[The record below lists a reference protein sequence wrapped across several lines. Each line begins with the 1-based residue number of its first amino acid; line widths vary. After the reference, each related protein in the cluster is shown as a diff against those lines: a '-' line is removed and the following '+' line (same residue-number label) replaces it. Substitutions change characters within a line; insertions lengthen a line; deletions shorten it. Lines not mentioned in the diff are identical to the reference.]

1 MKLGHILQSSIPVH
15 IELDHFRSDELKRAA
30 RFWVGKEAVY
40 YKKDKCIAALTRIM
54 NGDDAARRVPAALS
68 EKERQVLAIFTR
80 YGPTV
85 SGGVLTAEMYA
96 RGLVQLPPKDRAS
109 EGYYRA
115 YHDWRRNDLIRGLG
129 EKLVLV
135 GNSYDM
141 YYSSSY
147 SHSYPQSTLH
157 PALAKAVAHAAP
169 LSWNA
174 SSVCHEAV
182 GTGRRSSAEVALDLW
197 RVAAVL
203 RSMGT
208 WPTVKGDSP
217 AKATR
222 TRMQKEVGLRDAE
235 KDPLSPPDPES
246 FFYELL
252 HSMGLM
258 NFGGKPS
265 WIHQEALERHLQQ
278 PPAAQAWHWVRAW
291 LHMPLWQDGIGVVP
305 ERDSDYASVRI
316 EPSKLYHA
324 RELLA
329 WALCGVAQS
338 SNCWLDLE
346 TFLRDLWRATQEA
359 SIDLY
364 WGSFAWD
371 PEFEMARKKDQ
382 YPAGEDRTLAYWLA
396 CEAVWAANA
405 IMVTLATLGLV
416 ERGQTAGKNIRPCFR
431 LTELGRVVFGAP
443 EVEAAQKPGD
453 ARFITVQPN
462 LEVVAYLESADAR
475 QICTLSRFA
484 AAASLAGGPV
494 QTFALRRE
502 SLYGA
507 LESGMTLDEVRTFL
521 IEHGKT
527 ELPANVHRML
537 SEWAGRRESLVLRT
551 KVVLAL
557 GPSETR
563 TRGRALNSNAYLL
576 PSVTDKIA
584 AKEFPGWTIL
594 DHEDKPERTWTTD
607 ELGSLTVNSGHSI
620 SRLRLARIADRTA
633 ARWQITQ
640 QSVGRA
646 RMSGMTADQILG
658 WLGGHLT
665 AKVPAL
671 LEVAVRNWTGRQGIK
686 LSQVQLLRIMQP
698 QAKEALLQSATFRP
712 FLAGHIPPEWFL
724 IRDDHLSEARALLE
738 RLGFTIGDSLDP
750 PRLGAAQDPAKDS
763 QSVILRIR
771 SDPKRRRGP

>member
-40 YKKDKCIAALTRIM
+40 YKKDKCIAALTRVM
-54 NGDDAARRVPAALS
+54 NGDDAARCVPAALS

-109 EGYYRA
+109 EGYYPA
-115 YHDWRRNDLIRGLG
+115 YYEWRRNDLIRGLG

-135 GNSYDM
+135 GNAYDM
-141 YYSSSY
+141 YYSSSDT
-147 SHSYPQSTLH
+147 HGYPQSTLH
-157 PALAKAVAHAAP
+157 PALVKAVAPAP
-169 LSWNA
+169 PLPWNA
-174 SSVCHEAV
+174 SSACHEAV

-338 SNCWLDLE
+338 S
-346 TFLRDLWRATQEA
+346 
-359 SIDLY
+359 
-364 WGSFAWD
+364 GS
-371 PEFEMARKKDQ
+371 
-382 YPAGEDRTLAYWLA
+382 TS
-396 CEAVWAANA
+396 
-405 IMVTLATLGLV
+405 
-416 ERGQTAGKNIRPCFR
+416 RPFCG
-431 LTELGRVVFGAP
+431 T
-443 EVEAAQKPGD
+443 
-453 ARFITVQPN
+453 
-462 LEVVAYLESADAR
+462 
-475 QICTLSRFA
+475 
-484 AAASLAGGPV
+484 
-494 QTFALRRE
+494 
-502 SLYGA
+502 
-507 LESGMTLDEVRTFL
+507 SG
-521 IEHGKT
+521 
-527 ELPANVHRML
+527 
-537 SEWAGRRESLVLRT
+537 GRRRRLRST
-551 KVVLAL
+551 CTGVASPGIRNSRWLEK
-557 GPSETR
+557 R
-563 TRGRALNSNAYLL
+563 TNIPRGRTARWLTGSPARRSGRRMPLWSRWPRLDWSNAARR
-576 PSVTDKIA
+576 PA
-584 AKEFPGWTIL
+584 
-594 DHEDKPERTWTTD
+594 RT
-607 ELGSLTVNSGHSI
+607 S
-620 SRLRLARIADRTA
+620 ARVFA
-633 ARWQITQ
+633 
-640 QSVGRA
+640 
-646 RMSGMTADQILG
+646 
-658 WLGGHLT
+658 
-665 AKVPAL
+665 
-671 LEVAVRNWTGRQGIK
+671 
-686 LSQVQLLRIMQP
+686 
-698 QAKEALLQSATFRP
+698 
-712 FLAGHIPPEWFL
+712 
-724 IRDDHLSEARALLE
+724 
-738 RLGFTIGDSLDP
+738 
-750 PRLGAAQDPAKDS
+750 
-763 QSVILRIR
+763 
-771 SDPKRRRGP
+771 